1 MTQNTRDGRNEGN
14 GVEGAEGAAVRG
26 DGHAEEGDNMGG
38 ERVQQEEEAQLWE
51 ETVSAHDT
59 SGQWRY

>member
-1 MTQNTRDGRNEGN
+1 MTQNTRDGRNDGN
-14 GVEGAEGAAVRG
+14 GVDGAKGAAVRG
-26 DGHAEEGDNMGG
+26 DGHAEEGDNTGG
-38 ERVQQEEEAQLWE
+38 ERVQQEEAQLRE